1 VPKVSAAYVCQ
12 ACGARTRQFFGR
24 CSACGGW
31 NTLVEQREAPS
42 DARRRRPVA
51 AEPSVAPGRPRRSE
65 PIETVGERPL
75 QRLASGYGELDRVL
89 GGGLVPG
96 SLVLLG
102 GDPGIGK
109 STLLLQCARSM
120 AGQRL
125 VLYVSAEE
133 SAQQVK
139 LRWRRLQNRD
149 GGDGVPA
156 GRAARGGAVSARVA
170 PSAGA
175 AGPQGLTPGAPAA
188 VGAADVAT
196 GASVQA
202 ASGSGRPSSSNRA
215 QPMRPAP
222 EDPAGPRPS
231 ALASPGSRRPEASA
245 DSLNAIATD
254 ATATNGPQR
263 EAPGRS
269 GRAQALPSLSA
280 ASGPVGEAWPRSLG
294 DDPDPVPP
302 DGPEPAPQLQLLA
315 ETDLE
320 LVLQELEALRPAVA
334 IIDSIQALH
343 DGELASAPGSV
354 AQVRECAAALARIAK
369 RQDTALVLVGHVTK
383 EGALA
388 GPKVLEHLVD
398 AVLTFEGDRF
408 ASHRLLR
415 AVKNRFGA
423 THELGVFEMRDR
435 GLHEVAN
442 PSELFLGGG
451 EPSSGTATIVA
462 CEGTRPL
469 LVELQALVSTT
480 SYASPRRTAT
490 GIAVNRL
497 HQILA
502 VLEKHLGLPLS
513 RFDCYL
519 AVAGGL
525 EVEEPAADLG
535 VAAAVVASYRDLTLP
550 AGTALIGE
558 LGLGGQL
565 RPVGQLEL
573 RLQEAARL
581 GFSRAVVP
589 RGGGLGPIAAG
600 LGLELREAGTVAEAL
615 VAALGVNPAEEG

>member
-1 VPKVSAAYVCQ
+1 MAKPSTFFVCTS
-12 ACGARTRQFFGR
+12 CGAQARQFFGK
-24 CSACGGW
+24 CASCGSW
-31 NTLVEQREAPS
+31 NTLVEQKAAPAADS
-42 DARRRRPVA
+42 RRRRPVA
-51 AEPSVAPGRPRRSE
+51 EAAAAEAVVAGQPRRSE
-65 PIETVGERPL
+65 PIQAVGERAL
-75 QRLASGYGELDRVL
+75 QRLSSGYGEFDRVL

-96 SLVLLG
+96 SLVLVG

-109 STLLLQCARSM
+109 STLLLQSARAM
-120 AGQRL
+120 AGRAS

-139 LRWRRLQNRD
+139 LRWRRLAEAS
-149 GGDGVPA
+149 PA
-156 GRAARGGAVSARVA
+156 QPEAGQPEAGESK
-170 PSAGA
+170 AGA
-175 AGPQGLTPGAPAA
+175 
-188 VGAADVAT
+188 DF
-196 GASVQA
+196 
-202 ASGSGRPSSSNRA
+202 
-215 QPMRPAP
+215 
-222 EDPAGPRPS
+222 
-231 ALASPGSRRPEASA
+231 
-245 DSLNAIATD
+245 
-254 ATATNGPQR
+254 
-263 EAPGRS
+263 
-269 GRAQALPSLSA
+269 
-280 ASGPVGEAWPRSLG
+280 
-294 DDPDPVPP
+294 
-302 DGPEPAPQLQLLA
+302 QLLA

-343 DGELASAPGSV
+343 DAELGSAPGSV
-354 AQVRECAAALARIAK
+354 SQVRECAAALARIAK
-369 RQDTALVLVGHVTK
+369 RQDTALLLVGHVTK

-435 GLHEVAN
+435 GLAEVTN
-442 PSELFLGGG
+442 PSKLFLGGD
-451 EPSSGTATIVA
+451 EPSAGTATIVA

-469 LVELQALVSTT
+469 VVEMQALVSTT
-480 SYASPRRTAT
+480 SYASPRRSAT

-550 AGTALIGE
+550 PGTVLVGE

-581 GFSRAVVP
+581 GFTRAVVP
-589 RGGGLGPIAAG
+589 RGTGLAKAAAG
-600 LGLELREAGTVAEAL
+600 FGLQLLEAGGVAEAL
-615 VAALGVNPAEEG
+615 VAALGVNPADDRG

>member
-1 VPKVSAAYVCQ
+1 MARATSTYVCQ
-12 ACGARTRQFFGR
+12 SCGAQTRQFFGR
-24 CSACGGW
+24 CSSCGNW
-31 NTLVEQREAPS
+31 NTLVEQVAVAA
-42 DARRRRPVA
+42 DTRRRRPVA
-51 AEPSVAPGRPRRSE
+51 AASLDAAAGLPARASRSE
-65 PIETVGERPL
+65 PIHAVGDRPL
-75 QRLASGYGELDRVL
+75 QRLSSGYSELDRVL

-109 STLLLQCARSM
+109 STLLLQSAQAM
-120 AGQRL
+120 AGRHP

-139 LRWRRLQNRD
+139 LRWRRLVDQL
-149 GGDGVPA
+149 
-156 GRAARGGAVSARVA
+156 
-170 PSAGA
+170 AGA
-175 AGPQGLTPGAPAA
+175 DAAAGDAADPAD
-188 VGAADVAT
+188 GAA
-196 GASVQA
+196 
-202 ASGSGRPSSSNRA
+202 
-215 QPMRPAP
+215 
-222 EDPAGPRPS
+222 PAGP
-231 ALASPGSRRPEASA
+231 AG
-245 DSLNAIATD
+245 
-254 ATATNGPQR
+254 
-263 EAPGRS
+263 
-269 GRAQALPSLSA
+269 
-280 ASGPVGEAWPRSLG
+280 
-294 DDPDPVPP
+294 
-302 DGPEPAPQLQLLA
+302 LQLLA

-320 LVLQELEALRPAVA
+320 LVLQELETLRPAVA
-334 IIDSIQALH
+334 VIDSIQALH
-343 DGELASAPGSV
+343 DGELGSAPGSV

-369 RQDTALVLVGHVTK
+369 RQDTALLLVGHVTK
-383 EGALA
+383 EGMLA

-423 THELGVFEMRDR
+423 THELGVFEMRGQ
-435 GLHEVAN
+435 GLAEVLN
-442 PSELFLGGG
+442 PSELFLGGD
-451 EPSSGTATIVA
+451 EPSAGTATIVA

-469 LVELQALVSTT
+469 VVELQALVSTT

-490 GIAVNRL
+490 GIGTNRL

-525 EVEEPAADLG
+525 DVEEPAADLG

-550 AGTALIGE
+550 PGTVLIGE

-573 RLQEAARL
+573 RLQESARL
-581 GFSRAVVP
+581 GFRRAVVP
-589 RGGGLGPIAAG
+589 RGSGLGRLAAG
-600 LGLELREAGTVAEAL
+600 LEIQLLEAGGVAEAL
-615 VAALGVNPAEEG
+615 VAALGVNPADDRA

>member
-1 VPKVSAAYVCQ
+1 MAKPVSLFVCTE
-12 ACGARTRQFFGR
+12 CGAQTRQFFGR
-24 CSACGGW
+24 CSSCGSW
-31 NTLVEQREAPS
+31 NTLIEQAAAPPA
-42 DARRRRPVA
+42 DQRRRRPVA
-51 AEPSVAPGRPRRSE
+51 APDAPAAPAQPRRSE
-65 PIETVGERPL
+65 PIAAVGERQL
-75 QRLASGYGELDRVL
+75 QRLGSGYGELDRVL

-109 STLLLQCARSM
+109 STLLLQSAQSM
-120 AGQRL
+120 AARTS

-139 LRWRRLQNRD
+139 LRWRRL
-149 GGDGVPA
+149 A
-156 GRAARGGAVSARVA
+156 EA
-170 PSAGA
+170 
-175 AGPQGLTPGAPAA
+175 
-188 VGAADVAT
+188 
-196 GASVQA
+196 
-202 ASGSGRPSSSNRA
+202 
-215 QPMRPAP
+215 
-222 EDPAGPRPS
+222 DPAGP
-231 ALASPGSRRPEASA
+231 AAVA
-245 DSLNAIATD
+245 DAD
-254 ATATNGPQR
+254 
-263 EAPGRS
+263 
-269 GRAQALPSLSA
+269 
-280 ASGPVGEAWPRSLG
+280 
-294 DDPDPVPP
+294 
-302 DGPEPAPQLQLLA
+302 LQLLS

-320 LVLQELEALRPAVA
+320 LVLQELESLRPAVA

-343 DGELASAPGSV
+343 DAELSSAPGSV

-369 RQDTALVLVGHVTK
+369 RQHTALLLVGHVTK

-435 GLHEVAN
+435 GLAEVTN

-469 LVELQALVSTT
+469 VVELQALVSTT
-480 SYASPRRTAT
+480 SYASPRRSAT

-502 VLEKHLGLPLS
+502 VLEKHMGLPLS

-550 AGTALIGE
+550 PGTVLIGE

-565 RPVGQLEL
+565 RPVSQLEL
-573 RLQEAARL
+573 RLGEAARL

-589 RGGGLGPIAAG
+589 RGSGLGPVAAG
-600 LGLELREAGTVAEAL
+600 LGLQLLEAATIAQAL
-615 VAALGVNPAEEG
+615 VAALGVNPADDQP

>member
-1 VPKVSAAYVCQ
+1 MEQAAP
-12 ACGARTRQFFGR
+12 AAD
-24 CSACGGW
+24 
-31 NTLVEQREAPS
+31 N
-42 DARRRRPVA
+42 RRRRPVA
-51 AEPSVAPGRPRRSE
+51 AAAEATMAPRARRSE
-65 PIETVGERPL
+65 PIQAVGERPL
-75 QRLASGYGELDRVL
+75 ERLQSGYGELDRVL

-109 STLLLQCARSM
+109 STLLLQSAQAM
-120 AGQRL
+120 AQRHS

-139 LRWRRLQNRD
+139 LRWRRLVEQ
-149 GGDGVPA
+149 GPA
-156 GRAARGGAVSARVA
+156 GA
-170 PSAGA
+170 
-175 AGPQGLTPGAPAA
+175 QDTPA
-188 VGAADVAT
+188 
-196 GASVQA
+196 
-202 ASGSGRPSSSNRA
+202 
-215 QPMRPAP
+215 
-222 EDPAGPRPS
+222 
-231 ALASPGSRRPEASA
+231 
-245 DSLNAIATD
+245 
-254 ATATNGPQR
+254 
-263 EAPGRS
+263 
-269 GRAQALPSLSA
+269 
-280 ASGPVGEAWPRSLG
+280 
-294 DDPDPVPP
+294 
-302 DGPEPAPQLQLLA
+302 DGPGPGMQLLS

-334 IIDSIQALH
+334 VIDSIQALH
-343 DGELASAPGSV
+343 DGELGSAPGSV

-369 RQDTALVLVGHVTK
+369 RQDTALLLVGHVTK
-383 EGALA
+383 EGMLA

-423 THELGVFEMRDR
+423 THELGVFEMRGQ
-435 GLHEVAN
+435 GLAEVLN
-442 PSELFLGGG
+442 PSELFLGSD
-451 EPSSGTATIVA
+451 EPSAGTATIVA

-469 LVELQALVSTT
+469 VVDLQALVSTT

-490 GIAVNRL
+490 GIGTNRL

-550 AGTALIGE
+550 PGTVLIGE

-565 RPVGQLEL
+565 RPVSQLEQ
-573 RLQEAARL
+573 RLQESARL
-581 GFSRAVVP
+581 GFRRAVVP
-589 RGGGLGPIAAG
+589 RGSGLSRLAAS
-600 LGLELREAGTVAEAL
+600 LDLQLLEAGGVAEAL
-615 VAALGVNPAEEG
+615 VQALGVNPAQGD

>member
-1 VPKVSAAYVCQ
+1 MEQAAPAV
-12 ACGARTRQFFGR
+12 TD
-24 CSACGGW
+24 
-31 NTLVEQREAPS
+31 N
-42 DARRRRPVA
+42 RRRRPVA
-51 AEPSVAPGRPRRSE
+51 ADQGGVAMAPQPRRSE
-65 PIETVGERPL
+65 SIQAVGERPL
-75 QRLASGYGELDRVL
+75 QRLASGYAEFDRVL

-109 STLLLQCARSM
+109 STLLLQSARAM
-120 AGQRL
+120 AGRAS

-139 LRWRRLQNRD
+139 LRWRRLARMEEVVEVGLEPGP
-149 GGDGVPA
+149 GG
-156 GRAARGGAVSARVA
+156 
-170 PSAGA
+170 
-175 AGPQGLTPGAPAA
+175 
-188 VGAADVAT
+188 
-196 GASVQA
+196 
-202 ASGSGRPSSSNRA
+202 
-215 QPMRPAP
+215 
-222 EDPAGPRPS
+222 
-231 ALASPGSRRPEASA
+231 
-245 DSLNAIATD
+245 
-254 ATATNGPQR
+254 
-263 EAPGRS
+263 
-269 GRAQALPSLSA
+269 
-280 ASGPVGEAWPRSLG
+280 
-294 DDPDPVPP
+294 
-302 DGPEPAPQLQLLA
+302 EPAVPSGAGDFQLLA

-369 RQDTALVLVGHVTK
+369 RQDTALLLVGHVTK
-383 EGALA
+383 EGSLA

-435 GLHEVAN
+435 GLAEVSN
-442 PSELFLGGG
+442 PSELFLGGS

-469 LVELQALVSTT
+469 VVELQALVSTT
-480 SYASPRRTAT
+480 SYASPRRSAT

-550 AGTALIGE
+550 PGTVLVGE

-581 GFSRAVVP
+581 GFTRAVVP
-589 RGGGLGPIAAG
+589 KGSGLAKAAAG
-600 LGLELREAGTVAEAL
+600 LGLELLEAGTVAAAL
-615 VAALGVNPAEEG
+615 VAALGVNPADDRA

>member
-1 VPKVSAAYVCQ
+1 MARTTSTYVCQ
-12 ACGARTRQFFGR
+12 SCGAQTRQFFGR
-24 CSACGGW
+24 CASCGSW
-31 NTLVEQREAPS
+31 NSLVEQTATAT
-42 DARRRRPVA
+42 DNRRRRPVA
-51 AEPSVAPGRPRRSE
+51 SPEQAAIPASARRSE
-65 PIETVGERPL
+65 PIAAVGDRPL
-75 QRLASGYGELDRVL
+75 QRLGSGYGEFDRVL

-109 STLLLQCARSM
+109 STLLLQSAQAM
-120 AGQRL
+120 AAQHS

-139 LRWRRLQNRD
+139 LRWRRLSD
-149 GGDGVPA
+149 E
-156 GRAARGGAVSARVA
+156 
-170 PSAGA
+170 
-175 AGPQGLTPGAPAA
+175 QGLT
-188 VGAADVAT
+188 AD
-196 GASVQA
+196 
-202 ASGSGRPSSSNRA
+202 GS
-215 QPMRPAP
+215 Q
-222 EDPAGPRPS
+222 
-231 ALASPGSRRPEASA
+231 
-245 DSLNAIATD
+245 LN
-254 ATATNGPQR
+254 
-263 EAPGRS
+263 
-269 GRAQALPSLSA
+269 
-280 ASGPVGEAWPRSLG
+280 
-294 DDPDPVPP
+294 
-302 DGPEPAPQLQLLA
+302 LLA

-334 IIDSIQALH
+334 VIDSIQALH
-343 DGELASAPGSV
+343 DGELGSAPGSV

-369 RQDTALVLVGHVTK
+369 RQDTALLLVGHVTK
-383 EGALA
+383 EGMLA

-423 THELGVFEMRDR
+423 THELGVFEMRGQ
-435 GLHEVAN
+435 GLAQVLN
-442 PSELFLGGG
+442 PSELFLGSE
-451 EPSSGTATIVA
+451 EPSAGTATIVA

-469 LVELQALVSTT
+469 VVELQALVSTT

-490 GIAVNRL
+490 GIGTNRL

-525 EVEEPAADLG
+525 DVEEPAADLG

-550 AGTALIGE
+550 AGTVLIGE

-565 RPVGQLEL
+565 RPVAQLEQ
-573 RLQEAARL
+573 RLQESARL
-581 GFSRAVVP
+581 GFRRAVVP
-589 RGGGLGPIAAG
+589 KGSGLGRLAAG
-600 LGLELREAGTVAEAL
+600 LDLQLLEAGSVAEAL
-615 VAALGVNPAEEG
+615 VLALGVNPADDRA

>member
-1 VPKVSAAYVCQ
+1 MAKPSTFFVCTS
-12 ACGARTRQFFGR
+12 CGAQARQFFGK
-24 CSACGGW
+24 CASCGSW
-31 NTLVEQREAPS
+31 NTLVEQKAAPAADS
-42 DARRRRPVA
+42 RRRRPVA
-51 AEPSVAPGRPRRSE
+51 EVAAAAAVVAGQPRRSE
-65 PIETVGERPL
+65 PIQAVGERAL
-75 QRLASGYGELDRVL
+75 QRLSSGYGEVDRVL

-96 SLVLLG
+96 SLVLVG

-109 STLLLQCARSM
+109 STLLLQSARAM
-120 AGQRL
+120 AARAS

-139 LRWRRLQNRD
+139 LRWRRLAEAS
-149 GGDGVPA
+149 PA
-156 GRAARGGAVSARVA
+156 Q
-170 PSAGA
+170 PEAGESE
-175 AGPQGLTPGAPAA
+175 T
-188 VGAADVAT
+188 AADF
-196 GASVQA
+196 
-202 ASGSGRPSSSNRA
+202 
-215 QPMRPAP
+215 
-222 EDPAGPRPS
+222 
-231 ALASPGSRRPEASA
+231 
-245 DSLNAIATD
+245 
-254 ATATNGPQR
+254 
-263 EAPGRS
+263 
-269 GRAQALPSLSA
+269 
-280 ASGPVGEAWPRSLG
+280 
-294 DDPDPVPP
+294 
-302 DGPEPAPQLQLLA
+302 QLLA

-343 DGELASAPGSV
+343 DAELGSAPGSV
-354 AQVRECAAALARIAK
+354 SQVRECAAALARIAK
-369 RQDTALVLVGHVTK
+369 RQDTALLLVGHVTK

-435 GLHEVAN
+435 GLAEVTN
-442 PSELFLGGG
+442 PSELFLGGD
-451 EPSSGTATIVA
+451 EPSAGTATIVA

-469 LVELQALVSTT
+469 VVELQALVSTT
-480 SYASPRRTAT
+480 SYASPRRSAT

-550 AGTALIGE
+550 PGTVLVGE

-581 GFSRAVVP
+581 GFTRAVVP
-589 RGGGLGPIAAG
+589 RGTGLAKAAAG
-600 LGLELREAGTVAEAL
+600 FGLQLLEAGGVAEAL
-615 VAALGVNPAEEG
+615 VAALGVNPADDRG

>member
-1 VPKVSAAYVCQ
+1 MAKPSTFFVCTS
-12 ACGARTRQFFGR
+12 CGAQARQFFGK
-24 CSACGGW
+24 CASCGSW
-31 NTLVEQREAPS
+31 NTLVEQKAAPAADS
-42 DARRRRPVA
+42 RRLRPVA
-51 AEPSVAPGRPRRSE
+51 EAAAAEAVVAGQPRRSE
-65 PIETVGERPL
+65 PIHAVGERAL
-75 QRLASGYGELDRVL
+75 QRLSSGYGEFDRVL

-96 SLVLLG
+96 SLVLVG

-109 STLLLQCARSM
+109 STLLLQSARAM
-120 AGQRL
+120 AGRAS

-139 LRWRRLQNRD
+139 LRWRRLAEAS
-149 GGDGVPA
+149 PA
-156 GRAARGGAVSARVA
+156 QIEAGQPEAGESK
-170 PSAGA
+170 AGA
-175 AGPQGLTPGAPAA
+175 
-188 VGAADVAT
+188 DF
-196 GASVQA
+196 
-202 ASGSGRPSSSNRA
+202 
-215 QPMRPAP
+215 
-222 EDPAGPRPS
+222 
-231 ALASPGSRRPEASA
+231 
-245 DSLNAIATD
+245 
-254 ATATNGPQR
+254 
-263 EAPGRS
+263 
-269 GRAQALPSLSA
+269 
-280 ASGPVGEAWPRSLG
+280 
-294 DDPDPVPP
+294 
-302 DGPEPAPQLQLLA
+302 QLLA

-343 DGELASAPGSV
+343 DAELGSAPGSV
-354 AQVRECAAALARIAK
+354 SQVRECAAALARIAK
-369 RQDTALVLVGHVTK
+369 RQDTALLLVGHVTK

-435 GLHEVAN
+435 GLAEVTN
-442 PSELFLGGG
+442 PSELFLGGD
-451 EPSSGTATIVA
+451 EPSAGTATIVA

-469 LVELQALVSTT
+469 VVEMQALVSTT
-480 SYASPRRTAT
+480 SYASPRRSAT

-550 AGTALIGE
+550 PGTVLVGE

-581 GFSRAVVP
+581 GFTRAVVP
-589 RGGGLGPIAAG
+589 RGTGLAKAAAG
-600 LGLELREAGTVAEAL
+600 FGLQLLEAGGVAEAL
-615 VAALGVNPAEEG
+615 VAALGVNPADDRG

>member
-1 VPKVSAAYVCQ
+1 MPRHSPSYVCQ
-12 ACGARTRQFFGR
+12 TCAAQSRQFFGR
-24 CSACGGW
+24 CPGCGGW
-31 NTLVEQREAPS
+31 NTLIEQAAPAA
-42 DARRRRPVA
+42 DGRRRRQGPPAGEVTDEA
-51 AEPSVAPGRPRRSE
+51 IGRGKPRRSQ
-65 PIETVGERPL
+65 PIHAVGERPL
-75 QRLASGYGELDRVL
+75 QRLASGFAELDRVL

-96 SLVLLG
+96 SLVLVG

-109 STLLLQCARSM
+109 STLLLQSAQVM
-120 AGQRL
+120 AQSCS

-139 LRWRRLQNRD
+139 LRWRRLGSLD
-149 GGDGVPA
+149 
-156 GRAARGGAVSARVA
+156 
-170 PSAGA
+170 PS
-175 AGPQGLTPGAPAA
+175 PAPALTA
-188 VGAADVAT
+188 
-196 GASVQA
+196 
-202 ASGSGRPSSSNRA
+202 
-215 QPMRPAP
+215 
-222 EDPAGPRPS
+222 EEAG
-231 ALASPGSRRPEASA
+231 G
-245 DSLNAIATD
+245 
-254 ATATNGPQR
+254 
-263 EAPGRS
+263 
-269 GRAQALPSLSA
+269 
-280 ASGPVGEAWPRSLG
+280 GEPIN
-294 DDPDPVPP
+294 
-302 DGPEPAPQLQLLA
+302 LQLLA

-343 DGELASAPGSV
+343 DAELSSAPGSV
-354 AQVRECAAALARIAK
+354 AQVRDCAAALQRLAK
-369 RQDTALVLVGHVTK
+369 RQDTALLLVGHVTK
-383 EGALA
+383 EGMLA

-423 THELGVFEMRDR
+423 TAELGVFEMRDR
-435 GLHEVAN
+435 GLAEVSN
-442 PSELFLGGG
+442 PSELFLGSDG
-451 EPSSGTATIVA
+451 PAAGTATIVA

-469 LVELQALVSTT
+469 LVELQSLVSST

-490 GIAVNRL
+490 GIGINRL

-525 EVEEPAADLG
+525 DVEEPAADLG
-535 VAAAVVASYRDLTLP
+535 VAAAVVTSFRDLTLP
-550 AGTALIGE
+550 AGTVLVGE

-581 GFSRAVVP
+581 GFRRAVVP
-589 RGGGLGPIAAG
+589 RGSGLGGSAAE
-600 LGLELREAGTVAEAL
+600 LGLELLEAGIVAEAL
-615 VAALGVNPAEEG
+615 VAALGVDPAADPATQSAAD

>member
-1 VPKVSAAYVCQ
+1 MADTAA
-12 ACGARTRQFFGR
+12 A
-24 CSACGGW
+24 
-31 NTLVEQREAPS
+31 
-42 DARRRRPVA
+42 
-51 AEPSVAPGRPRRSE
+51 APGRPSRSE
-65 PIETVGERPL
+65 PIQAVGDLPL

-109 STLLLQCARSM
+109 STLLLQSARAM
-120 AGQRL
+120 ASRAV

-139 LRWRRLQNRD
+139 LRWRRLAED
-149 GGDGVPA
+149 APGEAAAAGDGE
-156 GRAARGGAVSARVA
+156 
-170 PSAGA
+170 
-175 AGPQGLTPGAPAA
+175 GL
-188 VGAADVAT
+188 
-196 GASVQA
+196 
-202 ASGSGRPSSSNRA
+202 R
-215 QPMRPAP
+215 
-222 EDPAGPRPS
+222 
-231 ALASPGSRRPEASA
+231 
-245 DSLNAIATD
+245 
-254 ATATNGPQR
+254 
-263 EAPGRS
+263 
-269 GRAQALPSLSA
+269 
-280 ASGPVGEAWPRSLG
+280 
-294 DDPDPVPP
+294 
-302 DGPEPAPQLQLLA
+302 LLA

-320 LVLQELEALRPAVA
+320 LVLQELETLRPQVA

-343 DGELASAPGSV
+343 DAELGSAPGSV
-354 AQVRECAAALARIAK
+354 SQVRDCAAALQRIAK
-369 RQDTALVLVGHVTK
+369 RQHTALVLVGHVTK
-383 EGALA
+383 EGMLA

-423 THELGVFEMRDR
+423 THELGVFEMRGA
-435 GLHEVAN
+435 GLVEVSN
-442 PSELFLGGG
+442 PSELFLAGDG
-451 EPSSGTATIVA
+451 PSPGTATIVA
-462 CEGTRPL
+462 CEGTRSL
-469 LVELQALVSTT
+469 LVEVQALVSPT

-490 GIAVNRL
+490 GIGTNRL

-502 VLEKHLGLPLS
+502 VLEKHMGLPLS

-550 AGTALIGE
+550 AGTVLLGE

-581 GFSRAVVP
+581 GFVRAVVP
-589 RGGGLGPIAAG
+589 RGSAMGPVAAG
-600 LGLELREAGTVAEAL
+600 LGLQLLEAATVAEAL
-615 VAALGVNPAEEG
+615 VAGLGVHPANGD

>member
-1 VPKVSAAYVCQ
+1 VPRPTSAYVCQ
-12 ACGARTRQFFGR
+12 SCGARTRQFFGR
-24 CSACGGW
+24 CAGCGGW
-31 NTLVEQREAPS
+31 NTLVEQKEAAV
-42 DARRRRPVA
+42 DGRRRRPVA
-51 AEPSVAPGRPRRSE
+51 ASDGAEDPGQPRRSE
-65 PIETVGERPL
+65 PIAAVGERPL
-75 QRLASGYGELDRVL
+75 RRLGSGYGEFDRVL

-109 STLLLQCARSM
+109 STLLLQSARAM
-120 AGQRL
+120 AGRAS

-139 LRWRRLQNRD
+139 LRWSRLAESVRE
-149 GGDGVPA
+149 GVGDEEPA
-156 GRAARGGAVSARVA
+156 D
-170 PSAGA
+170 GA
-175 AGPQGLTPGAPAA
+175 AF
-188 VGAADVAT
+188 
-196 GASVQA
+196 
-202 ASGSGRPSSSNRA
+202 
-215 QPMRPAP
+215 
-222 EDPAGPRPS
+222 
-231 ALASPGSRRPEASA
+231 ALR
-245 DSLNAIATD
+245 
-254 ATATNGPQR
+254 
-263 EAPGRS
+263 
-269 GRAQALPSLSA
+269 
-280 ASGPVGEAWPRSLG
+280 
-294 DDPDPVPP
+294 
-302 DGPEPAPQLQLLA
+302 LLA

-320 LVLQELEALRPAVA
+320 LVLQELESLRPAVA

-343 DGELASAPGSV
+343 DAELGSAPGSV

-369 RQDTALVLVGHVTK
+369 RQHTALLLVGHVTK
-383 EGALA
+383 EGMLA

-423 THELGVFEMRDR
+423 THELGVFEMRGC
-435 GLHEVAN
+435 GLAEVSN
-442 PSELFLGGG
+442 PSELFLGGS
-451 EPSSGTATIVA
+451 EPSSGTAVIVA

-469 LVELQALVSTT
+469 VVELQALVSTT
-480 SYASPRRTAT
+480 SYASPRRSAT

-513 RFDCYL
+513 RFDCDL

-535 VAAAVVASYRDLTLP
+535 VAAAVVASFRDLTLP
-550 AGTALIGE
+550 PGTVQIGE

-565 RPVGQLEL
+565 RPVSQLEL

-589 RGGGLGPIAAG
+589 RGSGLGKLAAA
-600 LGLELREAGTVAEAL
+600 LDLQLLEVGTVAEAL
-615 VAALGVNPAEEG
+615 VAALGVNPAEG

>member
-1 VPKVSAAYVCQ
+1 MAKSSSVFVCTS
-12 ACGARTRQFFGR
+12 CGAQTRQFFGK
-24 CSACGGW
+24 CSSCGSW
-31 NTLVEQREAPS
+31 NSLVEQLQTAAPAADS
-42 DARRRRPVA
+42 RRRRPVA
-51 AEPSVAPGRPRRSE
+51 NPAQAGAGQPKRSE
-65 PIETVGERPL
+65 PIQSVGERPL
-75 QRLASGYGELDRVL
+75 QRLATGYGEFDRVL

-109 STLLLQCARSM
+109 STLLLQSCRSM
-120 AGQRL
+120 AGRTS

-139 LRWRRLQNRD
+139 LRWRRLAE
-149 GGDGVPA
+149 V
-156 GRAARGGAVSARVA
+156 
-170 PSAGA
+170 
-175 AGPQGLTPGAPAA
+175 PGAE
-188 VGAADVAT
+188 VT
-196 GASVQA
+196 GAE
-202 ASGSGRPSSSNRA
+202 G
-215 QPMRPAP
+215 
-222 EDPAGPRPS
+222 
-231 ALASPGSRRPEASA
+231 A
-245 DSLNAIATD
+245 DF
-254 ATATNGPQR
+254 
-263 EAPGRS
+263 
-269 GRAQALPSLSA
+269 
-280 ASGPVGEAWPRSLG
+280 
-294 DDPDPVPP
+294 
-302 DGPEPAPQLQLLA
+302 QLLA

-343 DGELASAPGSV
+343 DAELGSAPGSV

-369 RQDTALVLVGHVTK
+369 RQNTALLLVGHVTK
-383 EGALA
+383 EGMLA

-415 AVKNRFGA
+415 AAKNRFGA

-435 GLHEVAN
+435 GLAEVTN
-442 PSELFLGGG
+442 PSELFLGGD
-451 EPSSGTATIVA
+451 EPSAGTATIVA

-469 LVELQALVSTT
+469 VVELQSLVSTT

-490 GIAVNRL
+490 GIGTNRL

-535 VAAAVVASYRDLTLP
+535 VAAAVVASYRDLTMP
-550 AGTALIGE
+550 PGTVLVGE

-573 RLQEAARL
+573 RLGEAARL
-581 GFSRAVVP
+581 GFTRAVVP
-589 RGGGLGPIAAG
+589 KGTGLAKVAAG
-600 LGLELREAGTVAEAL
+600 LGLQLLEASTVAAAL
-615 VAALGVNPAEEG
+615 VAALGVNPADDRA

>member
-1 VPKVSAAYVCQ
+1 MPRPSSSFVCQ

-24 CSACGGW
+24 CAGCGGW
-31 NTLVEQREAPS
+31 NTLVEQVEAGV
-42 DARRRRPVA
+42 DNRRRRPVA
-51 AEPSVAPGRPRRSE
+51 RGDAGTDPDGSPAPGRARRSE
-65 PIETVGERPL
+65 PIHAVGERPL

-109 STLLLQCARSM
+109 STLLLQSARDM
-120 AGQRL
+120 ASRSL

-139 LRWRRLQNRD
+139 LRWRRLADDRP
-149 GGDGVPA
+149 GD
-156 GRAARGGAVSARVA
+156 
-170 PSAGA
+170 
-175 AGPQGLTPGAPAA
+175 GAPA
-188 VGAADVAT
+188 
-196 GASVQA
+196 
-202 ASGSGRPSSSNRA
+202 
-215 QPMRPAP
+215 
-222 EDPAGPRPS
+222 E
-231 ALASPGSRRPEASA
+231 
-245 DSLNAIATD
+245 
-254 ATATNGPQR
+254 
-263 EAPGRS
+263 
-269 GRAQALPSLSA
+269 
-280 ASGPVGEAWPRSLG
+280 GEGLR
-294 DDPDPVPP
+294 
-302 DGPEPAPQLQLLA
+302 LLA

-320 LVLQELEALRPAVA
+320 LVLQELETLRPAVA

-343 DGELASAPGSV
+343 DAELGSAPGSV
-354 AQVRECAAALARIAK
+354 AQVRECAAALQRIAK
-369 RQDTALVLVGHVTK
+369 RQHTALVLVGHVTK
-383 EGALA
+383 EGLLA

-423 THELGVFEMRDR
+423 THELGVFEMQGA
-435 GLHEVAN
+435 GLVEVGN
-442 PSELFLGGG
+442 PSELFLAG
-451 EPSSGTATIVA
+451 EGSSPGTATIVA
-462 CEGTRPL
+462 CEGTRSL
-469 LVELQALVSTT
+469 LVEVQALVSPT

-490 GIAVNRL
+490 GVGTNRL

-502 VLEKHLGLPLS
+502 VLEKHMGLPLS

-525 EVEEPAADLG
+525 QVEEPAADLG

-550 AGTALIGE
+550 AGTVLVGE

-573 RLQEAARL
+573 RLQEASRL
-581 GFSRAVVP
+581 GFSQGGGAAGQCP
-589 RGGGLGPIAAG
+589 GGRGGGPRGAAAG
-600 LGLELREAGTVAEAL
+600 GRHGGGGPGGRTGGEPGRL
-615 VAALGVNPAEEG
+615 N

>member
-1 VPKVSAAYVCQ
+1 VPNEAA
-12 ACGARTRQFFGR
+12 AGAGQ
-24 CSACGGW
+24 
-31 NTLVEQREAPS
+31 PK
-42 DARRRRPVA
+42 
-51 AEPSVAPGRPRRSE
+51 RSE
-65 PIETVGERPL
+65 PIQSVGERPL
-75 QRLASGYGELDRVL
+75 QRLASGYGEFDRVL

-109 STLLLQCARSM
+109 STLLLQSCRSM
-120 AGQRL
+120 AERTS

-139 LRWRRLQNRD
+139 LRWRRLAEVPGAEAAGAGAEGQGL
-149 GGDGVPA
+149 GGDF
-156 GRAARGGAVSARVA
+156 
-170 PSAGA
+170 
-175 AGPQGLTPGAPAA
+175 
-188 VGAADVAT
+188 
-196 GASVQA
+196 
-202 ASGSGRPSSSNRA
+202 
-215 QPMRPAP
+215 
-222 EDPAGPRPS
+222 
-231 ALASPGSRRPEASA
+231 
-245 DSLNAIATD
+245 
-254 ATATNGPQR
+254 
-263 EAPGRS
+263 
-269 GRAQALPSLSA
+269 
-280 ASGPVGEAWPRSLG
+280 
-294 DDPDPVPP
+294 
-302 DGPEPAPQLQLLA
+302 QLLA

-343 DGELASAPGSV
+343 DAELGSAPGSV

-369 RQDTALVLVGHVTK
+369 RQNTALLLVGHVTK
-383 EGALA
+383 EGMLA

-415 AVKNRFGA
+415 AAKNRFGA

-435 GLHEVAN
+435 GLAEVTN
-442 PSELFLGGG
+442 PSELFLGGD
-451 EPSSGTATIVA
+451 EPSAGTATIVA

-469 LVELQALVSTT
+469 VVELQSLVSTT

-490 GIAVNRL
+490 GIGTNRL

-535 VAAAVVASYRDLTLP
+535 VAAAVVASYRDLTMP
-550 AGTALIGE
+550 PGTVLVGE

-573 RLQEAARL
+573 RLGEAARL
-581 GFSRAVVP
+581 GFTRAVVP
-589 RGGGLGPIAAG
+589 KGSGLGKVAAG
-600 LGLELREAGTVAEAL
+600 LGLELLEASTVAAAL
-615 VAALGVNPAEEG
+615 VAALGVNPADDRM

>member
-1 VPKVSAAYVCQ
+1 MARSVTVYVCTG
-12 ACGARTRQFFGR
+12 CGAQTRQFFGR
-24 CSACGGW
+24 CSSCGSW
-31 NTLVEQREAPS
+31 NSLVEQPAAAGGADS
-42 DARRRRPVA
+42 RRRRPV
-51 AEPSVAPGRPRRSE
+51 VAGEAGAPPPQARRSE
-65 PIETVGERPL
+65 PIAAVGERPL
-75 QRLASGYGELDRVL
+75 QRLGSGYGELDRVL

-109 STLLLQCARSM
+109 STLLLQSARAM
-120 AGQRL
+120 ACRAS

-139 LRWRRLQNRD
+139 LRWRRL
-149 GGDGVPA
+149 
-156 GRAARGGAVSARVA
+156 ARMESADDD
-170 PSAGA
+170 A
-175 AGPQGLTPGAPAA
+175 AGP
-188 VGAADVAT
+188 
-196 GASVQA
+196 
-202 ASGSGRPSSSNRA
+202 
-215 QPMRPAP
+215 
-222 EDPAGPRPS
+222 
-231 ALASPGSRRPEASA
+231 
-245 DSLNAIATD
+245 
-254 ATATNGPQR
+254 ATA
-263 EAPGRS
+263 
-269 GRAQALPSLSA
+269 
-280 ASGPVGEAWPRSLG
+280 
-294 DDPDPVPP
+294 DF
-302 DGPEPAPQLQLLA
+302 QLLA

-334 IIDSIQALH
+334 VIDSIQALH
-343 DGELASAPGSV
+343 DAELASAPGSV

-369 RQDTALVLVGHVTK
+369 RQDTALLLVGHVTK
-383 EGALA
+383 EGMLA

-435 GLHEVAN
+435 GLAEVSN
-442 PSELFLGGG
+442 PSELFLGGS

-469 LVELQALVSTT
+469 VVELQALVSTT
-480 SYASPRRTAT
+480 SYASPRRSAT

-535 VAAAVVASYRDLTLP
+535 VAAAVVASYRDLILP
-550 AGTALIGE
+550 PGTVLVGE

-589 RGGGLGPIAAG
+589 RGSGLAQPAAG
-600 LGLELREAGTVAEAL
+600 LGLQLLEAGSVAEAL
-615 VAALGVNPAEEG
+615 VAALGVNAAAEQT

>member
-1 VPKVSAAYVCQ
+1 VRLARPVSVYICQ
-12 ACGARTRQFFGR
+12 SCGAQTRQFFGR
-24 CSACGGW
+24 CSSCGSW
-31 NTLVEQREAPS
+31 NSLVEQAAAVT
-42 DARRRRPVA
+42 DGRRRRPLTAGGKDGVEGA
-51 AEPSVAPGRPRRSE
+51 GRPQRSE
-65 PIETVGERPL
+65 PITAVGEQPL
-75 QRLASGYGELDRVL
+75 RRLASGYGELDRVL

-109 STLLLQCARSM
+109 STLLLQCARAM
-120 AGQRL
+120 AGQVS

-139 LRWRRLQNRD
+139 LRWQRLAE
-149 GGDGVPA
+149 P
-156 GRAARGGAVSARVA
+156 
-170 PSAGA
+170 
-175 AGPQGLTPGAPAA
+175 GP
-188 VGAADVAT
+188 
-196 GASVQA
+196 
-202 ASGSGRPSSSNRA
+202 
-215 QPMRPAP
+215 
-222 EDPAGPRPS
+222 
-231 ALASPGSRRPEASA
+231 
-245 DSLNAIATD
+245 
-254 ATATNGPQR
+254 
-263 EAPGRS
+263 
-269 GRAQALPSLSA
+269 
-280 ASGPVGEAWPRSLG
+280 PVGDALR
-294 DDPDPVPP
+294 
-302 DGPEPAPQLQLLA
+302 LLA

-354 AQVRECAAALARIAK
+354 AQVRECAAALQRVAK
-369 RQDTALVLVGHVTK
+369 RQHTALMLVGHVTK
-383 EGALA
+383 EGLLA

-398 AVLTFEGDRF
+398 AVLTFEGDRYV
-408 ASHRLLR
+408 SHRLLR

-423 THELGVFEMRDR
+423 THELGVFEMRGQ
-435 GLHEVAN
+435 GLVEVSN
-442 PSELFLGGG
+442 PSELFLGGSA
-451 EPSSGTATIVA
+451 PSPGSAIIVA

-469 LVELQALVSTT
+469 LVELQALVSPT

-490 GIAVNRL
+490 GIGTNRL

-525 EVEEPAADLG
+525 QVEEPAADLG
-535 VAAAVVASYRDLTLP
+535 VAAAVVASFRDLVLP
-550 AGTALIGE
+550 PGTVLIGE

-581 GFSRAVVP
+581 GFSRVVAP
-589 RGGGLGPIAAG
+589 TES
-600 LGLELREAGTVAEAL
+600 GLERQAQQLGVQLLPAATVAEAL
-615 VAALGVNPAEEG
+615 VAALGVDPQVQD

>member
-1 VPKVSAAYVCQ
+1 MASA
-12 ACGARTRQFFGR
+12 GAAAG
-24 CSACGGW
+24 AAGGSGGG
-31 NTLVEQREAPS
+31 S
-42 DARRRRPVA
+42 DLPPR
-51 AEPSVAPGRPRRSE
+51 SRRSE
-65 PIETVGERPL
+65 SIHTVGERPL
-75 QRLASGYGELDRVL
+75 QRLGSGYGELDRVL

-96 SLVLLG
+96 SLVLVG

-109 STLLLQCARSM
+109 STLLLQSAEAMAARHS
-120 AGQRL
+120 

-139 LRWRRLQNRD
+139 LRWRRL
-149 GGDGVPA
+149 GGDG
-156 GRAARGGAVSARVA
+156 S
-170 PSAGA
+170 
-175 AGPQGLTPGAPAA
+175 
-188 VGAADVAT
+188 
-196 GASVQA
+196 
-202 ASGSGRPSSSNRA
+202 
-215 QPMRPAP
+215 
-222 EDPAGPRPS
+222 
-231 ALASPGSRRPEASA
+231 
-245 DSLNAIATD
+245 
-254 ATATNGPQR
+254 
-263 EAPGRS
+263 
-269 GRAQALPSLSA
+269 
-280 ASGPVGEAWPRSLG
+280 
-294 DDPDPVPP
+294 
-302 DGPEPAPQLQLLA
+302 QLQLLA

-320 LVLQELEALRPAVA
+320 LVLQELESLRPAVA

-369 RQDTALVLVGHVTK
+369 RQDTALLLVGHVTK
-383 EGALA
+383 EGMLA

-435 GLHEVAN
+435 GLVEVTN
-442 PSELFLGGG
+442 PSELFLGSD
-451 EPSSGTATIVA
+451 EPSAGTATIVA
-462 CEGTRPL
+462 CEGTRAL
-469 LVELQALVSTT
+469 VVELQSLVSTT

-490 GIAVNRL
+490 GIGTNRL

-535 VAAAVVASYRDLTLP
+535 VATAVVASYRDLTLP
-550 AGTALIGE
+550 PGTVLVGE

-581 GFSRAVVP
+581 GFRRAVVP
-589 RGGGLGPIAAG
+589 KGSGLGPMAAG
-600 LGLELREAGTVAEAL
+600 IDLQLLEAGTVAEAL
-615 VAALGVNPAEEG
+615 VMALGVNPADDRA